1 MRGKDEADAPPPE
14 SLLDSVAA
22 AAWCA
27 WFFLFSQQ
35 QNLGGKMVIYQV
47 DTEIWGNRRWLQNDT
62 WKCGS
67 MFR

>member
-27 WFFLFSQQ
+27 WLFFSHQK
-35 QNLGGKMVIYQV
+35 NLGGKMVIYEL
-47 DTEIWGNRRWLQNDT
+47 DTGI
-62 WKCGS
+62 
-67 MFR
+67 

>member
-27 WFFLFSQQ
+27 CFFFATEKSGWEDGDLPTRYGDIREQT
-35 QNLGGKMVIYQV
+35 MV
-47 DTEIWGNRRWLQNDT
+47 T
-62 WKCGS
+62 K
-67 MFR
+67 

>member
-47 DTEIWGNRRWLQNDT
+47 DTEI
-62 WKCGS
+62 
-67 MFR
+67 

>member
-27 WFFLFSQQ
+27 WLFFSHQK
-35 QNLGGKMVIYQV
+35 NLGGKMVIYEL
-47 DTEIWGNRRWLQNDT
+47 DTGIWGNKRWLQNGT